1 MTQPTGLLRFIQILP
16 QSSTDGKF
24 LLRDLPGSG
33 KRIDILCRGLAACFD
48 WGPSTWPKTQLELT
62 AVIGNEIILTFHH
75 SGEDY
80 VKGEPQWGS
89 IIRDAMTGN
98 LSDSVIVKHSSLH
111 DFIAELL
118 ESAGSRLWVLEEDG
132 MPISSCIGKDQATQ
146 SSFIVGDHR
155 GFDSGTQRVIDNCNI
170 PSVSLGA
177 ASYLSSHCVA
187 AVISE
192 FERMIE

>member
-48 WGPSTWPKTQLELT
+48 WGPSTWPRSQLELT
-62 AVIGNEIILTFHH
+62 AVIGNEIVLTFRH
-75 SGEDY
+75 SGEDH

-89 IIRDAMTGN
+89 IIRDAMKGH
-98 LSDSVIVKHSSLH
+98 LFDDVIIKHSSLQE
-111 DFIAELL
+111 FITDLL
-118 ESAGSRLWVLEEDG
+118 ASAGSQLWVLEEDG
-132 MPISSCIGKDQATQ
+132 MSISSCIGKDLASQN
-146 SSFIVGDHR
+146 SFIVGDHK
-155 GFDSGTQRVIDNCNI
+155 GFDSWTQRVIDNCNI
-170 PSVSLGA
+170 PIVSLGA
-177 ASYLSSHCVA
+177 ASYLSSHCIA

>member
-1 MTQPTGLLRFIQILP
+1 MTQPTGLLRFIQVLP

-48 WGPSTWPKTQLELT
+48 WGPSTWPKSQLELT
-62 AVIGNEIILTFHH
+62 AVIGNEIILTFRH
-75 SGEDY
+75 SGENH

-89 IIRDAMTGN
+89 IIRDAMKSH
-98 LSDSVIVKHSSLH
+98 LSDNVIVKHSSLH

-118 ESAGSRLWVLEEDG
+118 ASAGSQLWVLEEDG
-132 MPISSCIGKDQATQ
+132 MSISSCIGNDLATQ
-146 SSFIVGDHR
+146 SSFIVGDHK

-177 ASYLSSHCVA
+177 ASYLSSHCIA

-192 FERMIE
+192 FERMTE

>member
-1 MTQPTGLLRFIQILP
+1 MAQPTGLLRFIQILP

-33 KRIDILCRGLAACFD
+33 KRIDILCRCLAACFD
-48 WGPSTWPKTQLELT
+48 WGPSTWQKSQLELT
-62 AVIGNEIILTFHH
+62 ALIGNEVVLTFHH
-75 SGEDY
+75 PGGDY

-89 IIRDAMTGN
+89 IIRDALKGN
-98 LSDSVIVKHSSLH
+98 LSDGVSIKHSSLP
-111 DFIAELL
+111 DFIAEML

-132 MPISSCIGKDQATQ
+132 IPISSGIGKDQASQ

-177 ASYLSSHCVA
+177 TSYLSSHCIA

>member
-1 MTQPTGLLRFIQILP
+1 MTKPTGLLRFILVLP

-24 LLRDLPGSG
+24 ILRDLPGSG

-48 WGPSTWPKTQLELT
+48 WGPFTWPKTQLELT
-62 AVIGNEIILTFHH
+62 AIIGNEIILTFRH
-75 SGEDY
+75 SGDNH

-89 IIRDAMTGN
+89 IIRDTLKGH
-98 LSDSVIVKHSSLH
+98 LSDSVIIKHSSLQ

-118 ESAGSRLWVLEEDG
+118 ESAGARLWVLQEDG
-132 MPISSCIGKDQATQ
+132 MPISRCIGKDQALQ
-146 SSFIVGDHR
+146 SSFILGDHR

-170 PSVSLGA
+170 QSVSLGA
-177 ASYLSSHCVA
+177 DSYLSSHCIA

>member
-1 MTQPTGLLRFIQILP
+1 MTQPTGLLRFILVLP

-33 KRIDILCRGLAACFD
+33 KRIDILCRGLAACFE
-48 WGPSTWPKTQLELT
+48 WGPSTWPKFQLELT
-62 AVIGNEIILTFHH
+62 AVIGNEITLTFRH
-75 SGEDY
+75 SGEDR

-89 IIRDAMTGN
+89 IIRDAMKSH
-98 LSDSVIVKHSSLH
+98 LSENVIIKHSSLH

-118 ESAGSRLWVLEEDG
+118 ESSGSRLWVLEEDG
-132 MPISSCIGKDQATQ
+132 MPISSCIDNGQATQ
-146 SSFIVGDHR
+146 SSFIVGDHK
-155 GFDSGTQRVIDNCNI
+155 GFDSGTQRVIHNYNI

-177 ASYLSSHCVA
+177 DSYLSSHCIA